1 MRVTHVIFDLDGTL
15 IDSAPS
21 ILESVQAAFEAA
33 GLRPSKELEP
43 ALIGPPLA
51 ETITNLLGDQDAHRL
66 PEVIEYFKTHY
77 DEAGYRKSHV
87 YEGVPAMMDTL
98 SRQGVRLLVAT
109 NKRIRPTLKIMEHLD
124 WAHRFD
130 GVFALDYF
138 DPQLGKKSEL
148 LGRLLVELG
157 LDVNYL
163 IYVGDRLEDALAAQE
178 NGIPF
183 ILVTW
188 GYGDAP
194 EGDWYRAKRP
204 CDLLT
209 AIEMMPSKCN

>member
-1 MRVTHVIFDLDGTL
+1 MRITHVIFDLDGTL

-21 ILESVQAAFEAA
+21 ILASMHAAFEAA
-33 GLRPSKELEP
+33 GIRPSKELKPE
-43 ALIGPPLA
+43 LIGPPLA
-51 ETITNLLGDQDAHRL
+51 ETLTNLLSDQDAHRISEL
-66 PEVIEYFKTHY
+66 IEHIKSHY
-77 DEAGYRKSHV
+77 DESGYRKSHV
-87 YEGVPAMMDTL
+87 YEGVPEMMDTL
-98 SRQGVRLLVAT
+98 SQQGVRLIVAT
-109 NKRIRPTLKIMEHLD
+109 NKRILPTLKIMDHLD

-138 DPQLGKKSEL
+138 DPPLGKKSEL

-157 LDVNYL
+157 LDVNDL

-178 NGIPF
+178 NCIPF

-194 EGDWYRAKRP
+194 KGDSPRVKRP
-204 CDLLT
+204 WDLLT
-209 AIEMMPSKCN
+209 AIEMMP

>member
-33 GLRPSKELEP
+33 GLCPTKELVP
-43 ALIGPPLA
+43 ALIGPPLG
-51 ETITNLLGDQDAHRL
+51 ETLTKLLSDQDLHRL
-66 PEVIEYFKTHY
+66 PEVIEYFKSHY
-77 DEAGYRKSHV
+77 DESGYRKSHV
-87 YEGVPAMMDTL
+87 YEGVPDMLYTL
-98 SRQGVRLLVAT
+98 SQQNVRLLVAT
-109 NKRIRPTLKIMEHLD
+109 NKRIRPTLKIMDRLD

-138 DPQLGKKSEL
+138 DPPLGKKSEM
-148 LGRLLVELG
+148 LGRLLVDLG
-157 LDVNYL
+157 LNANCL
-163 IYVGDRLEDALAAQE
+163 IYVGDRLEDALAAQK
-178 NGIPF
+178 NSIPF
-183 ILVTW
+183 IFVTW
-188 GYGDAP
+188 GYGEAP

>member
-21 ILESVQAAFEAA
+21 ILKSVQSAFEAV
-33 GLRPSKELEP
+33 GLRPTKELEP
-43 ALIGPPLA
+43 GLIGPPLA
-51 ETITNLLGDQDAHRL
+51 ETISNLLGNQDAHRL
-66 PEVIEYFKTHY
+66 SEVVECFKSHY
-77 DEAGYRKSHV
+77 DESGYRKSLV
-87 YEGVPAMMDTL
+87 YEGVPDMMDTM

-109 NKRIRPTLKIMEHLD
+109 NKRIRPTLKIMAHLD

-130 GVFALDYF
+130 GVYALDYF
-138 DPQLGKKSEL
+138 DPPLGKKSEM
-148 LGRLLVELG
+148 LGRLLVDPG
-157 LDVNYL
+157 LDANEL

-188 GYGDAP
+188 GYGGGP
-194 EGDWYRAKRP
+194 QGDWHCATRP

-209 AIEMMPSKCN
+209 AIEMMP

>member
-21 ILESVQAAFEAA
+21 ILESVQAAFEAV

-51 ETITNLLGDQDAHRL
+51 ETITNLLDDQDTHRL
-66 PEVIEYFKTHY
+66 PEVIEYFKTYY
-77 DEAGYRKSHV
+77 DESGYRKSQV
-87 YEGVPAMMDTL
+87 YEGVPAMMDAL

-138 DPQLGKKSEL
+138 DPPLGKKSEML
-148 LGRLLVELG
+148 ERLVIELG
-157 LDVNYL
+157 LDANDL
-163 IYVGDRLEDALAAQE
+163 IYVGDRLEDALAAQA

-204 CDLLT
+204 SDLLT
-209 AIEMMPSKCN
+209 ATAMMPSKCN